1 MLSSFIVPLLS
12 TNFRSENVDT
22 SLAVIHFYFLI
33 LKEQLEY
40 ANIIC
45 PLFCDPIQVL
55 CTSSAFLIYIYIY
68 SYIHLACSSFK
79 TNVP

>member
-1 MLSSFIVPLLS
+1 MPTFFVHYSVILFKFYAQVVLSLYIYIYI
-12 TNFRSENVDT
+12 
-22 SLAVIHFYFLI
+22 IHFYFLI

-40 ANIIC
+40 ANIFC

-55 CTSSAFLIYIYIY
+55 YIYIY
-68 SYIHLACSSFK
+68 MYLACSSFK